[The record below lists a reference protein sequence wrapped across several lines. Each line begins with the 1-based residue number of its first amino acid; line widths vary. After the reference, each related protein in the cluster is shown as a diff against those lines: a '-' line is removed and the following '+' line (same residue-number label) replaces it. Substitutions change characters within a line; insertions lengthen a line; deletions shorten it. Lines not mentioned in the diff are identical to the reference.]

1 MVCSD
6 SITNLGL
13 TPSSQLHPVH
23 LGFPQTDHNI
33 IAFFVCLVPSSYL
46 SCKSQFQPLQLQE
59 AFPELFWGRYRV
71 LTTLSVLLLPQP
83 QYLVHNQYYALFF
96 NEHSVNQWINDSLF
110 QGILTCSDE
119 LFTCQPPPP
128 RHESMRNH
136 VSHLQSSVPETVLHT
151 SWYLMAFS
159 EWMNDWMNEKNFI
172 FLGIIW
178 H

>member
-1 MVCSD
+1 MFGQHHQPGTNTKFSAPPSAFGFSSD
-6 SITNLGL
+6 WPQHHRLLSL
-13 TPSSQLHPVH
+13 PSTLF
-23 LGFPQTDHNI
+23 L
-33 IAFFVCLVPSSYL
+33 FVLQ
-46 SCKSQFQPLQLQE
+46 SQFQPLQLQE
-59 AFPELFWGRYRV
+59 SCPELFWGRYQV

-83 QYLVHNQYYALFF
+83 QYLVHNQYYVLFF

-128 RHESMRNH
+128 HESMRNH
-136 VSHLQSSVPETVLHT
+136 VSHLQSSVPETVSHT